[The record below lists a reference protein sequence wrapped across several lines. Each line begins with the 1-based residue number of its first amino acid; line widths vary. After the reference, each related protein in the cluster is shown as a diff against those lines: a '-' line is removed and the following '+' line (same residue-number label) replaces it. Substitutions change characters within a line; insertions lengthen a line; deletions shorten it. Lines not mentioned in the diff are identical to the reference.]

1 MRQPIPL
8 RREDAE
14 EALRVARAILSG
26 STSIIDGARRMA
38 SIHLYSGH
46 VKQPIDED
54 YALFLEIDSKTSHLP
69 VGEARKH
76 WSAEALARKDIEVQQ
91 TEAVFR
97 ERALKAAEAFIHR
110 HEKKLNHPPPPTSPS
125 RGGSS

>member
-8 RREDAE
+8 NQEDAD
-14 EALRVARAILSG
+14 EALRVARAVLSG

-46 VKQPIDED
+46 VMQPIDED

-69 VGEARKH
+69 VGEVRKQ
-76 WSAEALARKDIEVQQ
+76 WSTEALARKDIEINEV
-91 TEAVFR
+91 EAFFR
-97 ERALKAAEAFIHR
+97 ERALKAAQAFILR
-110 HEKKLNHPPPPTSPS
+110 HEEA
-125 RGGSS
+125 